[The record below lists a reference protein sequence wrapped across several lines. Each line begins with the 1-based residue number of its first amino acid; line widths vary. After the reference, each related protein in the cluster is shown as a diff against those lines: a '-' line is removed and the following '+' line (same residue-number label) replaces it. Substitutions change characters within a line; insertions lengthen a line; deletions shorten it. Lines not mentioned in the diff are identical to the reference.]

1 MAQAGVPV
9 LYVSTFLTSFILVR
23 STFISSK
30 VHLCWCTKLG
40 VVARQVPS
48 DRYDEAIKTWKRRDF
63 KLVDHLEALTL
74 INDEAVA

>member
-1 MAQAGVPV
+1 M
-9 LYVSTFLTSFILVR
+9 
-23 STFISSK
+23 
-30 VHLCWCTKLG
+30 CTKLG